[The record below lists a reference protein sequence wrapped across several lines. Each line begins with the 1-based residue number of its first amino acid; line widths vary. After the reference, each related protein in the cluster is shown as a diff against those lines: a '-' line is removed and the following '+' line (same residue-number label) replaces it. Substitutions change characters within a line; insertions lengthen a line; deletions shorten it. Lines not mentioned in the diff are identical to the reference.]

1 MIAPRLL
8 PSGPRAVLAEYDS
21 VEQVMGVAAA
31 LGRANWPELVEV
43 VPAARTVLV
52 VHDGSG
58 LPDAVTA
65 LLLDPPVHDIER
77 HTTVEIVVDYDG
89 ADLHEVSQRCG
100 MTIADVVA
108 EHCAPEYRVAFCGF
122 VPGFSYLVG
131 LSPRLRLSRRS
142 TPRPVV
148 PAGSVAIAS
157 EYSAVYP
164 SASPGGWHLLG
175 RTAAVLWDDDRD
187 PPALLAPGTT
197 VRFRRA

>member
-1 MIAPRLL
+1 MTSPRLL

-21 VEQVMGVAAA
+21 VAQVMGVTAA
-31 LGRANWPELVEV
+31 LGRANWPGLVDV

-65 LLLDPPVHDIER
+65 LLRDPPVYAVER
-77 HTTVEIVVDYDG
+77 HTTVEIIVNYDG
-89 ADLHEVSQRCG
+89 DDLLDVSQHSG
-100 MTIADVVA
+100 LTIAEVVA

-131 LSPRLRLSRRS
+131 LSPRLHLPRRS
-142 TPRPVV
+142 TPRPSV

-164 SASPGGWHLLG
+164 SATPGGWHLLG

-187 PPALLAPGTT
+187 PPALLTPGTT
-197 VRFRRA
+197 VRFRPA